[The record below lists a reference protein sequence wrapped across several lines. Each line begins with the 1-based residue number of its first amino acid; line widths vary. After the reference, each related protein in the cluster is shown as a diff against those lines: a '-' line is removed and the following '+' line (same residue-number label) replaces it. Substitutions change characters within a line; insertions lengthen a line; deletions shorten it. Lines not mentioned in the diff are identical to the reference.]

1 MRAPGVDV
9 SSYPYSPEC
18 VKVNSANYSCT
29 EFSEVALLG
38 PYPSP
43 EGRGPFGKDILHLQQ
58 EPSEEEA
65 MMDRERPSASDSR
78 EKIPEAWIGQ
88 EVMIETTE
96 VLSSDLRAAA
106 AVYLE
111 DVNERGIVM
120 LVTRH
125 RDQDQFSRYF
135 YPWSVVGW
143 IRLAEED
150 EREDPAARG
159 SSS

>member
-1 MRAPGVDV
+1 
-9 SSYPYSPEC
+9 
-18 VKVNSANYSCT
+18 
-29 EFSEVALLG
+29 
-38 PYPSP
+38 
-43 EGRGPFGKDILHLQQ
+43 
-58 EPSEEEA
+58 
-65 MMDRERPSASDSR
+65 MMDRERPGAS
-78 EKIPEAWIGQ
+78 ELEGKIPEAWIGQ

-106 AVYLE
+106 AAYLQ
-111 DVNERGIVM
+111 DVNDRGIVM

-150 EREDPAARG
+150 EREEEPRAAD
-159 SSS
+159 SS